1 MVLEDDDERLWF
13 RASGAFEAEVVPE
26 VDGGGEG
33 AWQPLTSAEELVQ
46 FYDPTDLFG
55 DLAEALADHYP
66 DVAPEFEDDAE
77 AEGDETDGPTS
88 RRATSRRRQPASPTD
103 GR

>member
-55 DLAEALADHYP
+55 ELAEALADQYP
-66 DVAPEFEDDAE
+66 DVAPEFDDDAE
-77 AEGDETDGPTS
+77 PEGDESGADEPEGD
-88 RRATSRRRQPASPTD
+88 QPASPTD